1 MSYPTSSLSTIAPGA
16 SRFGLP
22 ADPRAAIL
30 AGALAGAIWGVVAR
44 VWMRVISAEHEFS
57 WGGTLGIIAIFA
69 VFGLGQAAAAAAR
82 RATWSVRRQIALRV
96 VVVAA
101 TVPMGLAAG
110 AQMLPFLL
118 LAALALGR
126 TDLHRGVRFALAA
139 LAAVPTLFVL
149 RQLVDDLVLWR
160 AVVGWMLMFAV
171 YAPLVWALAQ
181 SLRPFVRRE
190 MAVVTA

>member
-1 MSYPTSSLSTIAPGA
+1 M
-16 SRFGLP
+16 
-22 ADPRAAIL
+22 
-30 AGALAGAIWGVVAR
+30 
-44 VWMRVISAEHEFS
+44 
-57 WGGTLGIIAIFA
+57 
-69 VFGLGQAAAAAAR
+69 
-82 RATWSVRRQIALRV
+82 
-96 VVVAA
+96 VAA
-101 TVPMGLAAG
+101 TVPMGLAPG

-118 LAALALGR
+118 LAAVALGR

-181 SLRPFVRRE
+181 SLRPFMRRE